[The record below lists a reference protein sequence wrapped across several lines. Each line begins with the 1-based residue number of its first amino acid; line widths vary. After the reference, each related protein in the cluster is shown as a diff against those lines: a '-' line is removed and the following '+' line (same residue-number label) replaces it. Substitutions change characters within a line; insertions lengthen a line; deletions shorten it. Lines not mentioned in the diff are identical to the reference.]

1 MSMGRTNRWSAR
13 VACAIRA
20 TRVSRFAMTSP
31 TLCLWSDS
39 THAIGPA
46 EVPSDCKAVVQDE
59 IAEDVDTVAERRRHD
74 VEPAAVE
81 KGEIH
86 RRLGCCA

>member
-1 MSMGRTNRWSAR
+1 
-13 VACAIRA
+13 
-20 TRVSRFAMTSP
+20 MTSP

-81 KGEIH
+81 KAKFSDDSGVV
-86 RRLGCCA
+86 RDR

>member
-31 TLCLWSDS
+31 TLCLRSDS
-39 THAIGPA
+39 TQAFGPA
-46 EVPSDCKAVVQDE
+46 HVPSVGEAVVQDE

-74 VEPAAVE
+74 DEPVAAE

-86 RRLGCCA
+86 